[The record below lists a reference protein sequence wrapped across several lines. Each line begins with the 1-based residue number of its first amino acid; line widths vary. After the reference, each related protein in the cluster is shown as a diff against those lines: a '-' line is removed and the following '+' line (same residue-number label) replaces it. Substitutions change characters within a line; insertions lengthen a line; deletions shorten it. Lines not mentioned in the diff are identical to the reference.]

1 MKNFLERVVIL
12 QECGI
17 RFLVMPSYFY
27 LLHIYCCWCFYSGN
41 LETLFHL
48 AIGTLMIIVQV
59 TISPGCTRLNA
70 GVSVKRLH
78 LHCDCRGNSRGA
90 GAARSSNTALLFG
103 CKNLEPAEIPRRT
116 TEVSTFLPMAFL

>member
-17 RFLVMPSYFY
+17 PFLVMPSYFY

-41 LETLFHL
+41 VESLFHL

-70 GVSVKRLH
+70 GVSVSVKRPH
-78 LHCDCRGNSRGA
+78 LC
-90 GAARSSNTALLFG
+90 
-103 CKNLEPAEIPRRT
+103 
-116 TEVSTFLPMAFL
+116 